1 MSDKPKIYSYKTMD
15 RIVTRLRDDLKNT
28 DFVLIYAYNG
38 TGKTRLS
45 MAFKDKGKKKTHRP
59 FTVNDHVGQPLTIEE
74 VQADTLYFNA
84 YTEDLFYW
92 DNDLDGDT
100 ERVLRIN
107 SESKFFA
114 GLRELA
120 LEDKIFGYLE
130 RYASFNFRI
139 DYEQWTVTFYR
150 DDTTHIKVSRGE
162 ENIFIWCIYLAI
174 CELAIDGDEAG
185 PYSWV
190 KYLYIDDPISSLD
203 DNNAIAVASDLA
215 NLLRRGRGKLKT
227 VISSHHGLF
236 FNVMCNEL
244 KKTKPKTYFFY
255 CEKSAGTYSLRGTDD
270 TPFFHHVAMLSEL
283 QQAVASN
290 KIYTHHFNMLR
301 SILEK
306 TSTFFGYSDFSDCI
320 HGVED
325 EVLYSRALNLLS
337 HGKHSTYEPREMVDD
352 NRTLFKNI
360 LSAFLAKYQFALPE
374 LLAEKPLPPTAQPE
388 ISVELIEPV
397 DQA

>member
-1 MSDKPKIYSYKTMD
+1 MD

-227 VISSHHGLF
+227 VISSYHGLF

-388 ISVELIEPV
+388 IPVELIEPV

>member
-1 MSDKPKIYSYKTMD
+1 M
-15 RIVTRLRDDLKNT
+15 
-28 DFVLIYAYNG
+28 
-38 TGKTRLS
+38 
-45 MAFKDKGKKKTHRP
+45 
-59 FTVNDHVGQPLTIEE
+59 
-74 VQADTLYFNA
+74 
-84 YTEDLFYW
+84 
-92 DNDLDGDT
+92 
-100 ERVLRIN
+100 RIN

-150 DDTTHIKVSRGE
+150 DETAHIKVSRGE

-244 KKTKPKTYFFY
+244 KKPNPKSTSFIV
-255 CEKSAGTYSLRGTDD
+255 KKA
-270 TPFFHHVAMLSEL
+270 
-283 QQAVASN
+283 QAL
-290 KIYTHHFNMLR
+290 IRY
-301 SILEK
+301 
-306 TSTFFGYSDFSDCI
+306 G
-320 HGVED
+320 
-325 EVLYSRALNLLS
+325 
-337 HGKHSTYEPREMVDD
+337 
-352 NRTLFKNI
+352 
-360 LSAFLAKYQFALPE
+360 
-374 LLAEKPLPPTAQPE
+374 PPT
-388 ISVELIEPV
+388 IRHSSTTSLC
-397 DQA
+397 